1 MSDTASVVFL
11 AFTIVESLIIVFA
24 NIFTIYVFWKHRTRL
39 RRNSFLLKNLAIAD
53 LLVGLIEAI
62 ALGTSD
68 IPSNVGK
75 DSPIKDTPFETIL
88 RLSRLSYFCASIAFL
103 VMISLERAYALIY
116 PLRHQVLSSKWYHW
130 SAFVVWMAVII
141 IVVTWCLLYEYDL
154 LKKSTWTSFY
164 ASFTLLSFAVICA
177 SCYVIRRG
185 LSRRFPVLNT
195 VHDIKNGTEQNSK
208 LSKTLYIVIAA
219 SLVCWFPSVVA
230 YSIRFQCGR
239 SCLPNTLFSFS
250 SCFRLA
256 NSWINP
262 VIYCLKFTMFKR
274 ALTSMNP
281 CKQSQRYRVRQ
292 S

>member
-103 VMISLERAYALIY
+103 VMISLERAYALI
-116 PLRHQVLSSKWYHW
+116 
-130 SAFVVWMAVII
+130 
-141 IVVTWCLLYEYDL
+141 
-154 LKKSTWTSFY
+154 
-164 ASFTLLSFAVICA
+164 
-177 SCYVIRRG
+177 
-185 LSRRFPVLNT
+185 
-195 VHDIKNGTEQNSK
+195 
-208 LSKTLYIVIAA
+208 
-219 SLVCWFPSVVA
+219 
-230 YSIRFQCGR
+230 
-239 SCLPNTLFSFS
+239 
-250 SCFRLA
+250 
-256 NSWINP
+256 
-262 VIYCLKFTMFKR
+262 
-274 ALTSMNP
+274 
-281 CKQSQRYRVRQ
+281 
-292 S
+292 

>member
-1 MSDTASVVFL
+1 MSNTASVVFL

-24 NIFTIYVFWKHRTRL
+24 NIFTIYVFWKHRIRL
-39 RRNSFLLKNLAIAD
+39 RRNSFLLKNLAVAD

-62 ALGTSD
+62 ALGASD
-68 IPSNVGK
+68 IPSNFGK
-75 DSPIKDTPFETIL
+75 ESPIKDTPVETIL
-88 RLSRLSYFCASIAFL
+88 RLSRLSYFCASVAFL
-103 VMISLERAYALIY
+103 VMISLERTYALIY
-116 PLRHQVLSSKWYHW
+116 PLRHRVLSSKWYHW
-130 SAFVVWMAVII
+130 SAFVVWMIVII
-141 IVVTWCLLYEYDL
+141 IFVTWCLLSEYDI
-154 LKKSTWTSFY
+154 LKNSWTSFY

-208 LSKTLYIVIAA
+208 LSKTLYIMIAA
-219 SLVCWFPSVVA
+219 SLVCWFPSVVV
-230 YSIRFQCGR
+230 YSIYFQCGR
-239 SCLPNTLFSFS
+239 SCLPKTLFSFS

-262 VIYCLKFTMFKR
+262 VIYCLKFRMFKR